1 MHRWHAHGGSSEETP
16 QVGPRCTEGM
26 RMEEVVRRLL
36 KFGPGAQMA
45 KMDKKRAYWM
55 VPVHPQDRPPLGVQ
69 WEGTVYFNAL
79 ADGRRWIAREHG
91 VERCITRGTENPDE
105 CRLNLQRL
113 LDLCNHLGYQYH
125 RRRWRGRPV
134 FWAYSLT
141 QSKVNFGSRGVSW

>member
-1 MHRWHAHGGSSEETP
+1 MHRWHAHGGGSEETP
-16 QVGPRCTEGM
+16 QVRPRCTDGKDGHNKKKKKKKKGI
-26 RMEEVVRRLL
+26 LD
-36 KFGPGAQMA
+36 GASA
-45 KMDKKRAYWM
+45 PTGSSSAGCA
-55 VPVHPQDRPPLGVQ
+55 VG
-69 WEGTVYFNAL
+69 GTVHFNAL
-79 ADGRRWIAREHG
+79 ADGLEWMAREHR
-91 VERCITRGTENPDE
+91 VEHCITCGTENPDE

>member
-1 MHRWHAHGGSSEETP
+1 MHRWHAHGGGSEETP
-16 QVGPRCTEGM
+16 QVGPRCTDG
-26 RMEEVVRRLL
+26 
-36 KFGPGAQMA
+36 KDGHNKKTKKQ
-45 KMDKKRAYWM
+45 KKNKKKKQKKKRAYWM

-79 ADGRRWIAREHG
+79 ADGLEWIAWEHG
-91 VERCITRGTENPDE
+91 VERCITCGTENPDE

-125 RRRWRGRPV
+125 RRRWRGHPV

-141 QSKVNFGSRGVSW
+141 QSKVNFGSRGISW